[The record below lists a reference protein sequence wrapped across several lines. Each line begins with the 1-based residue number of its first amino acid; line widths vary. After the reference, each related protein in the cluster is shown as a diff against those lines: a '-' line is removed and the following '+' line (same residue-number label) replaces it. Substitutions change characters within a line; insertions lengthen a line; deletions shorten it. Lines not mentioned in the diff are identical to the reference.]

1 MTAFKPY
8 ILPHIP
14 QRSEKGFTLLEIM
27 VSIAVLALV
36 MVTLFRLQSGTI
48 KLADHGKF
56 NSLAPFLARQQLA
69 ALERELDSPPRLTGA
84 FGDDYQGY
92 EWSAVI
98 KNADFEEPAIIS
110 EKQFGNFKRIDLE
123 ITYSNK
129 GRSYKITSWRYQVEN
144 EDN

>member
-1 MTAFKPY
+1 MK
-8 ILPHIP
+8 
-14 QRSEKGFTLLEIM
+14 EKGFTLLEIM

-69 ALERELDSPPRLTGA
+69 SLELSLDSPPGLTGT
-84 FGDDYQGY
+84 FGDDFQGY
-92 EWSAVI
+92 EWSAVLE
-98 KNADFEEPAIIS
+98 NADFDEPSIIS
-110 EKQFGNFKRIDLE
+110 EKQFENLKRIELE
-123 ITYSNK
+123 ITDSNR
-129 GRSYKITSWRYQVEN
+129 GRSYKITTWRYLVED